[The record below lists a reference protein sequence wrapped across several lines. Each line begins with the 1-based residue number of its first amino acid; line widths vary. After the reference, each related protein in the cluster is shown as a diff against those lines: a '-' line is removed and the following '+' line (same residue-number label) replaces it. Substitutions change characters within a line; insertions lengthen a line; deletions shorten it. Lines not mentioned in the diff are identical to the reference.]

1 MKTTLA
7 FIITLVL
14 AAISASALAM
24 PCAQTAGA
32 LQEVRDTQHQVRLH
46 LASQERMRDSIAVLR
61 TRAVICKVSDQI
73 LRLAV

>member
-24 PCAQTAGA
+24 PCAQKAGA

-61 TRAVICKVSDQI
+61 TRAVISKVSDQI